1 MLPLVPVADGLV
13 LLTLDLSVEEAPTD
27 DGGLA
32 VPQGFDDPRSDGLG
46 EAGMV
51 RLLDRDTDV
60 VHLVAADAQGAGVV
74 TPDDAG
80 WSDVAADDIARL
92 QALFAAPSAGTEELD
107 LLLPGSA
114 LVDSVPIVDGEA
126 PASVSPLDPATVANA
141 AVVPMESFVEDL
153 GGAVRTRETS
163 AETEVAV
170 ATDVLFAFNSADLTA
185 EAQAV
190 LSPAPRSSPL
200 ERRAW

>member
-1 MLPLVPVADGLV
+1 MTSDGSLLAVDVLPLVRVADGLV
-13 LLTLDLSVEEAPTD
+13 LLTLDLSVEEAPS
-27 DGGLA
+27 DGGGLT
-32 VPQGFDDPRSDGLG
+32 VPQWFDDPRSDGLG
-46 EAGMV
+46 EAGME
-51 RLLDRDTDV
+51 RLLDFSTDA
-60 VHLVAADAQGAGVV
+60 VHLVVADAQGAGVV

-80 WSDVAADDIARL
+80 WSDVAADETARL
-92 QALFAAPSAGTEELD
+92 QALFAAPSAGTEELA

-126 PASVSPLDPATVANA
+126 PASDSPLDPATIADA

-170 ATDVLFAFNSADLTA
+170 ATDVLCSRST
-185 EAQAV
+185 QPI
-190 LSPAPRSSPL
+190 SPQRL
-200 ERRAW
+200 RRC